1 MNDEMK
7 VSQHPIHSPAV
18 DGKGDEPSLL
28 VMALLEQLQVDRA
41 HGRFY
46 DLADYYAANPE
57 LEDEFLAMAL
67 AAPWDNEGDGSVSS
81 SPEREGGI
89 VVRRPLSPG
98 TLRALAS
105 IPEFASDIEV
115 AQESRVAESRAP
127 YAADEE
133 R

>member
-7 VSQHPIHSPAV
+7 PSQPITRFPGV

-28 VMALLEQLQVDRA
+28 VMALLEQLCIDRA

-46 DLADYYAANPE
+46 DLANYYAANPE
-57 LEDEFLAMAL
+57 LEDEFLAMVL
-67 AAPWDNEGDGSVSS
+67 AAPWDNEGADSVSS
-81 SPEREGGI
+81 SPLSGI

-105 IPEFASDIEV
+105 IPEFSSDIE
-115 AQESRVAESRAP
+115 AAEERRVAESRAP